1 MAKKSGL
8 LDHVTSGGGDFA
20 DTLLSTMKRKQVT
33 VPAVLA
39 AAGTVAATRGP
50 KLLRGVGE
58 KVAEGA
64 GGTKKKRRLPIQ
76 GSTDVALPLEQAYG
90 SPAKVDELPRFIHRV
105 LRVEQHREDTLGWA

>member
-64 GGTKKKRRLPIQ
+64 GGTKKTRRLPIQ
-76 GSTDVALPLEQAYG
+76 RWTDVAVPLEQAYG
-90 SPAKVDELPRFIHRV
+90 AGTKFDEFPRSLHRV
-105 LRVEQHREDTLGWA
+105 LRVVQQRE